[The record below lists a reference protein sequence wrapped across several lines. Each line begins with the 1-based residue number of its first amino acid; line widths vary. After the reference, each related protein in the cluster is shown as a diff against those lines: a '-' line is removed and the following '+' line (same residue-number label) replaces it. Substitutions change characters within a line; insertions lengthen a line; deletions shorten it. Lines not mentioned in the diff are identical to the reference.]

1 MVCYSRAVQQLR
13 KIINRQGRA
22 LSQASQTMT
31 NQLQNSSYMLRGGGS
46 DELSRDRL
54 MSVAPS
60 AYADAAFAGTSDR
73 YAFFPTDTVI
83 EALRE
88 TGWVP
93 VIAQEQRARQEARF
107 GFQKHMVRFHRRE
120 ELGRAVLHDS
130 RLELVLM
137 NSHDGGCAFRIF
149 AGVFRL
155 VCSNGLVVSDA
166 SYGAISIRH
175 TRKTVDQ
182 VITASQGIAGHSDR
196 IGESIA
202 AFRQRQLSDA
212 ERNDFAARALTL
224 RYDSLEAAPVRPSFL
239 LEAKRREDAGAS
251 LWQAFNTVQEN
262 MMRGS
267 RPDRA
272 KARIE
277 SRRVARVRGLTG
289 LDAQLTLNRDLWKL
303 AASYLN

>member
-1 MVCYSRAVQQLR
+1 M
-13 KIINRQGRA
+13 N
-22 LSQASQTMT
+22 
-31 NQLQNSSYMLRGGGS
+31 NQLQTSYMLRGAGS
-46 DELSRDRL
+46 DELPRERL
-54 MSVAPS
+54 MTLVPS
-60 AYADAAFAGTSDR
+60 AYAEAAYAGTSNR

-88 TGWVP
+88 TGWAP
-93 VIAQEQRARQEARF
+93 VIAQQQRARQEDRY
-107 GFQKHMVRFHRRE
+107 GFQKHMIRFHRRE

-137 NSHDGGCAFRIF
+137 NSHDGGCAFRIL

-175 TRKTVDQ
+175 NRKTVDE
-182 VITASQGIAGHSDR
+182 VISASQGIAGHSDR
-196 IGESIA
+196 IGESIDS
-202 AFRQRQLSDA
+202 FRQRTLSDA
-212 ERNDFAARALTL
+212 ERGDFAARALTL
-224 RYDSLEAAPVRPSFL
+224 RYDSVEAAPVRPSFL
-239 LEAKRREDAGAS
+239 LEPKRREDNGAS
-251 LWQAFNTVQEN
+251 LWQAFNTIQEN

-267 RPDRA
+267 RPDRW
-272 KARIE
+272 KAAAE

-289 LDAQLTLNRDLWKL
+289 LDAQLNLNRDLWQL

>member
-13 KIINRQGRA
+13 KTNNRQGRA
-22 LSQASQTMT
+22 LLQASQNMT

-60 AYADAAFAGTSDR
+60 AYADGAYTGTSHR

-88 TGWVP
+88 TGWAP
-93 VIAQEQRARQEARF
+93 VIAQEQRARQEARH
-107 GFQKHMVRFHRRE
+107 GFQKHMIRFHRRE
-120 ELGRAVLHDS
+120 ELGRSVLHDS

-175 TRKTVDQ
+175 TRKTVDH

-196 IGESIA
+196 IGESIV
-202 AFRQRQLSDA
+202 AFRQRLLSDT
-212 ERNDFAARALTL
+212 ERNDFASRALRL
-224 RYDSLEAAPVRPSFL
+224 RYDSLEAAPVRPSVL
-239 LEAKRREDAGAS
+239 LEAKRREDSGAS

-289 LDAQLTLNRDLWKL
+289 LDAQLTLNRDLWEL